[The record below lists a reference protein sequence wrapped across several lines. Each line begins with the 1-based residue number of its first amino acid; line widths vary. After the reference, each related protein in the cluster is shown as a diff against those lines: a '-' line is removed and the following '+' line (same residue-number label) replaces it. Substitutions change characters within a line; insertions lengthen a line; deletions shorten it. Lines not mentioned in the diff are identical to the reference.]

1 MRSTRLV
8 MRRLLK
14 VHVPIWAQRT
24 TLTTTSLYVIATDD
38 LAIADAIHE
47 VESELKQKDKK
58 SLFNPT
64 TVVMLVIAGGIVT
77 SRIASMFFSH

>member
-1 MRSTRLV
+1 
-8 MRRLLK
+8 
-14 VHVPIWAQRT
+14 VHVI
-24 TLTTTSLYVIATDD
+24 STDD